1 MLSSLG
7 MHTFKRLT
15 STVLLITLIAQ
26 CIGWV
31 VVYHGVRKQAR
42 REVRARIMQ
51 GVPEH
56 ECMAFTMLR
65 DEIGV
70 DTDGRQWEHDGE
82 FKFNDVMYDVV
93 RIVEEADHVVV
104 LAIADLKESHL
115 YQQIALETKK
125 KIPGTAATSP
135 IAKLAAK
142 VLGKPFLRPTSG
154 VLRPSTDVRRPI
166 HVEVRIVDVGRWTS
180 DVPTPPPEGSVAP
193 V

>member
-1 MLSSLG
+1 

-65 DEIGV
+65 DEIGI

-135 IAKLAAK
+135 IAKLAAE
-142 VLGKPFLRPTSG
+142 VLGKPFLHPTSG
-154 VLRPSTDVRRPI
+154 VLRPSTDVRRPS
-166 HVEVRIVDVGRWTS
+166 HRETKTPDVGRRTL
-180 DVPTPPPEGSVAP
+180 DVPTPPPEGSVAL